1 MPKGNFSL
9 NPQKV
14 SGTRKGHQFMLCDL
28 KEKHH
33 PIDRLKQRFGIK
45 SHMTEI
51 PLYNMKMLCGAVTA
65 GQGFSLRN

>member
-1 MPKGNFSL
+1 
-9 NPQKV
+9 
-14 SGTRKGHQFMLCDL
+14 MLCDL

-65 GQGFSLRN
+65 AQGFPLRN

>member
-1 MPKGNFSL
+1 
-9 NPQKV
+9 
-14 SGTRKGHQFMLCDL
+14 MLCDL

-51 PLYNMKMLCGAVTA
+51 PLYNMKMLCGGCCDCST
-65 GQGFSLRN
+65 GFSTEKLSICNKVFL